1 MDTVESGLGIP
12 TTIMIGLIS
21 VGIPLG
27 DYRLLNFDIT
37 DIAKI
42 LIISLGILLNGK
54 MCTIHHI
61 ISRTVLIDISVSG
74 TCSSTAA
81 TLIL

>member
-1 MDTVESGLGIP
+1 MDTVESVLGIP